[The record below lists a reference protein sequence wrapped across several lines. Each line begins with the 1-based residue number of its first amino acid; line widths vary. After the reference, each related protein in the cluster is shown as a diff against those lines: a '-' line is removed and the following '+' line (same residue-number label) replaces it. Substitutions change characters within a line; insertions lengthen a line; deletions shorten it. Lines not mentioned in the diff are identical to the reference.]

1 MKDKQLE
8 NYMDDLIEGHK
19 LDCNDLA
26 SVKAEIEEGLILPSL
41 ILKQSKNVDYLFNIS
56 FKQKNTLHDMDI
68 LSKIKERELK
78 SLISMLQFKE
88 EIKKN
93 V

>member
-26 SVKAEIEEGLILPSL
+26 SVKNEIEEGLILPSL

-56 FKQKNTLHDMDI
+56 FNQKNTLYDVDL

-78 SLISMLQFKE
+78 SWISLLQIQKE
-88 EIKKN
+88 LQN
-93 V
+93 D